1 MFLGIDVGG
10 TKIAA
15 ALVSEEG
22 DLVGKIREP
31 IDQSSKGSAVEQ
43 LCRLIGQFQIS
54 GVQGVGV
61 GIPGIADQKQK
72 LVWAPNV
79 RGWDHIPLEAQLQNV
94 AHVLVTVESDR
105 NTAILGELLFG
116 AARGKRDVLFL
127 IMGTG
132 IGAGIL
138 AGGRLVR
145 GSADIAG
152 AVGWVPVNFENRSEH
167 FEDIAS
173 GPGIERLATRLYGL
187 GLETRLPDLVQRA
200 RDGHPVRELFAQ
212 IGSVVGQALSVFVS
226 TFNPEL
232 IVLGGGVSNAWDL
245 MEETARTAM
254 ERWSQPIAVK
264 QVQIVVS
271 ALGEDAGILGAAA
284 AAMHKEELL

>member
-15 ALVSEEG
+15 ALVSEDG

-31 IDQSSKGSAVEQ
+31 IDQSSDGSAVEQ
-43 LCRLIGQFQIS
+43 LCRLVGQFQIS

-72 LVWAPNV
+72 RVWAPNV
-79 RGWDHIPLEAQLQNV
+79 RGWDHISLEAQLQNA

-116 AARGKRDVLFL
+116 AARQKHDVVFL
-127 IMGTG
+127 IVGTG

-145 GSADIAG
+145 GSKDIGG
-152 AVGWVPVNFENRSEH
+152 AVGWIPVNFENQPEH

-173 GPGIERLATRLYGL
+173 GPGIERLAKRLYGL
-187 GLETRLPDLVQRA
+187 EARLPDLVQRA
-200 RDGHPVRELFAQ
+200 REGHPIRDLFAR
-212 IGSVVGQALSVFVS
+212 IGSVIGQALSVFVS
-226 TFNPEL
+226 TLNPEL

-245 MEETARTAM
+245 MEETAHTAM

-264 QVQIVVS
+264 QVQIVAS
-271 ALGEDAGILGAAA
+271 TLGEDAGILGAAA
-284 AAMHKEELL
+284 AAMHTEELL